1 MSVAHAKVSAI
12 ADGAD
17 TNVVRPSDW
26 NADHVL
32 DIEANAQTG
41 TTYELVAADNGRVVT
56 LNNGSAIT
64 LTVPTA
70 LGAGFSCLLVQ
81 LGAGTVTV
89 AAGASATVNSR
100 GALLDLNGQYA
111 VASLIPTAT
120 ADTYI
125 LAGDLA

>member
-1 MSVAHAKVSAI
+1 MSVSHAKVSAI

-32 DIEANAQTG
+32 DIDVNAQTG
-41 TTYELVAADNGRVVT
+41 TSYTLQASDNGIVVT
-56 LNNGSAIT
+56 LNNASAIA

-70 LGAGFSCLLVQ
+70 LGTGFSCILVQ
-81 LGAGTVTV
+81 LGAGAVTV

-100 GALLDLNGQYA
+100 GSLVATNGQYA
-111 VASLIPTAT
+111 VASIIPTAT
-120 ADTYI
+120 ANTYI